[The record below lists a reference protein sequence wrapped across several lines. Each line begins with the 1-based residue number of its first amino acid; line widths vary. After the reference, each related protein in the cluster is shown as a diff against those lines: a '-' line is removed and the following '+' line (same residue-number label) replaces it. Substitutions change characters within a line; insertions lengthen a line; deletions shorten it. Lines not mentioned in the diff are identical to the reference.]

1 MDRILFNENIQLFQS
16 PDSSVIWKVFMF
28 LDLFKVQKNQ
38 TNLAG
43 SHAHPK
49 EPSQGTTA

>member
-1 MDRILFNENIQLFQS
+1 MERILFNENIQRFQS
-16 PDSSVIWKVFMF
+16 RDSSVIWKVFRL
-28 LDLFKVQKNQ
+28 LDPLKVQKNQ